1 MSIKPRLPLRAVP
14 RRPSTLKSEDEV
26 LKERLVT
33 MWAIC
38 RSTHMVFSL
47 EFPHFDTIAC
57 RRWTELKGLLS
68 LVEFES
74 ISSNIA
80 SAARIWRKWL
90 WTDMAVS
97 TKVLL
102 IGSRPLAIRTFAY
115 AVAMFAAVAWSRPWV
130 FANVSRKI

>member
-1 MSIKPRLPLRAVP
+1 VSIKPRLPVRALP
-14 RRPSTLKSEDEV
+14 RRASTLKSEDEV

-38 RSTHMVFSL
+38 CSTHMVSL

-57 RRWTELKGLLS
+57 KIWTELKGLLS

-80 SAARIWRKWL
+80 SAAGIWRRRL
-90 WTDMAVS
+90 WTVMAVS

-102 IGSRPLAIRTFAY
+102 IGARPLAIRTFAY
-115 AVAMFAAVAWSRPWV
+115 AVAMFAAVAWSRPWAP
-130 FANVSRKI
+130 ANVSRKI